1 MNREEKRPGIT
12 GSAARAGARAAI
24 STIWT
29 RSVEWSG
36 GKKKWKPRRA
46 GRGCSVFFLF
56 LSRRRESAGE
66 LNLKSGLNFR
76 AVYAPPA
83 RVV

>member
-12 GSAARAGARAAI
+12 GSAARARARGHFDHFDAE
-24 STIWT
+24 
-29 RSVEWSG
+29 RR
-36 GKKKWKPRRA
+36 KKKWEPRRA